1 MFDIF
6 SEEKPCLYIADI
18 TIKASIPVNIKS
30 KKIDSRIISL
40 KKYPIVLLNGE
51 KFPTEKTKRDFLHK
65 IFLRYILKG
74 DFERVVFKIEKIEN
88 IKFSS
93 KLMYD
98 FNFNIH

>member
-18 TIKASIPVNIKS
+18 TIKALIPVNVRS
-30 KKIDSRIISL
+30 KKIDSRIIFL
-40 KKYPIVLLNGE
+40 QKYPIVLLNGE
-51 KFPTEKTKRDFLHK
+51 KFPTERTKNKFLHK
-65 IFLRYILKG
+65 VFLRDIGKG
-74 DFERVVFKIEKIEN
+74 DFDRIIFKIEKIEN
-88 IKFSS
+88 VKFSS